1 MDVCQCA
8 SVPFLMVWLLI
19 LNEYLH
25 CVSTWY
31 YRIKSLYDF
40 TEVQCK
46 CHNWSIR
53 FVMHIAA
60 PYSCI
65 YVYAHLTIFI
75 LSRVSAFLF
84 YFISFYIF
92 LFSFISFLPTQF
104 HFLLNKKLINGLICD
119 ALHDFNAY
127 TDYTR
132 THSVKIFHNNM

>member
-84 YFISFYIF
+84 YFISFYF
-92 LFSFISFLPTQF
+92 TYFYSRSSLFCQPNSISCWIRSWLMAWYAM
-104 HFLLNKKLINGLICD
+104 H
-119 ALHDFNAY
+119 Y
-127 TDYTR
+127 TILTHTYIYTH
-132 THSVKIFHNNM
+132 TFCQNIS